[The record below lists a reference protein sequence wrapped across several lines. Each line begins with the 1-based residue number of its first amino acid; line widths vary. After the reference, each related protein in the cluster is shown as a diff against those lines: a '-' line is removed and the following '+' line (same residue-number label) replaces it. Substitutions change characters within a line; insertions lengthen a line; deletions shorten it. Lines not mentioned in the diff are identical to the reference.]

1 MSKGLEALK
10 ELKENGACTFA
21 HGTIT
26 FTYLAFTHRAEI
38 IEQELKEY
46 EMEHTLRIR
55 LENINYELVR
65 EKQENEKKLKAL
77 EIIKNKRVVIPI
89 LINSA
94 NLKAYNE
101 YIMANGGYVDYLYQ
115 DLLLTQE
122 EFDLLKEVLL

>member
-10 ELKENGACTFA
+10 RITLKDFILNDDSSLND
-21 HGTIT
+21 IK
-26 FTYLAFTHRAEI
+26 I
-38 IEQELKEY
+38 IKKELKEY

-77 EIIKNKRVVIPI
+77 EIIKIKKIDVYQLLENS
-89 LINSA
+89 INA
-94 NLKAYNE
+94 EEYNHWYCYE
-101 YIMANGGYVDYLYQ
+101 KI
-115 DLLLTQE
+115 TKK